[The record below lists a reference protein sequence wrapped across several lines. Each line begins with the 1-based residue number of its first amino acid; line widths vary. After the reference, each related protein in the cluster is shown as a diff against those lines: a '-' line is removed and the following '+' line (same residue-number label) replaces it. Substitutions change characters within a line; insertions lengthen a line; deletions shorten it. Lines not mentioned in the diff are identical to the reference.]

1 MAGKAAT
8 GKLKSQN
15 RQTEALDIAAVRR
28 DFPVLDQTVNGKK
41 LVYLD
46 NAATS
51 QKPKSV
57 IDTLTRY
64 YEEYNSNVHRGI
76 HALSQEATERYE
88 EARGKIASFIGASS
102 EREIVFVKN
111 STEAINL
118 VAYGW
123 ARKYL
128 RPNDEV
134 ITTETE
140 HHSNIVPWQLVAE
153 STGARF
159 RYLPVRD
166 HAAPFDIDGLR
177 SLITSRTKLVAVTH
191 VSNVLGTVTPVADV
205 AEMAHAAGA
214 VLLVDG
220 SQSAP
225 HMPLDVVD
233 LDVDFF
239 AVTGHKMLGPTGI
252 GFLYAREELLDRMDP
267 FLSGGD
273 MIATVTMQGATWNEL
288 PYKFEAG
295 TPNIAD
301 SIGLGAAV
309 DYLSSLGMD
318 RIESHERKISEYAIE
333 RLQEIEGLTL
343 YGPTDA
349 SLKGAVF
356 SFNVDGIHS
365 HDVGQVLDSEGVAVR
380 TGHHCAQPLM
390 AALGIGSAARASAYF
405 YNFEEEIDTLVDAI
419 RKTQKFF
426 S

>member
-1 MAGKAAT
+1 MVGKAAT
-8 GKLKSQN
+8 GKLKTQN
-15 RQTEALDIAAVRR
+15 HQTEALDIAAVRR

-88 EARGKIASFIGASS
+88 EARGKIASFIGAAS
-102 EREIVFVKN
+102 EREIIFVKN

-118 VAYGW
+118 VAHSW

-128 RPNDEV
+128 KPGDEV

-177 SLITSRTKLVAVTH
+177 SLINDRTKLVAVTH

-225 HMPLDVVD
+225 HMPLG
-233 LDVDFF
+233 L
-239 AVTGHKMLGPTGI
+239 MSP
-252 GFLYAREELLDRMDP
+252 LL
-267 FLSGGD
+267 
-273 MIATVTMQGATWNEL
+273 
-288 PYKFEAG
+288 
-295 TPNIAD
+295 
-301 SIGLGAAV
+301 
-309 DYLSSLGMD
+309 
-318 RIESHERKISEYAIE
+318 
-333 RLQEIEGLTL
+333 
-343 YGPTDA
+343 
-349 SLKGAVF
+349 
-356 SFNVDGIHS
+356 
-365 HDVGQVLDSEGVAVR
+365 
-380 TGHHCAQPLM
+380 
-390 AALGIGSAARASAYF
+390 
-405 YNFEEEIDTLVDAI
+405 
-419 RKTQKFF
+419 
-426 S
+426 

>member
-1 MAGKAAT
+1 MASQAAAGKHKT
-8 GKLKSQN
+8 QSQMA
-15 RQTEALDIAAVRR
+15 EPLDEMALRR
-28 DFPVLDQTVNGKK
+28 DFPVLDQTVHGKK

-88 EARGKIASFIGASS
+88 EARGKIASFLGAAS

-118 VAYGW
+118 VAFSW

-128 RPNDEV
+128 KPGDEV
-134 ITTETE
+134 LTTETE
-140 HHSNIVPWQLVAE
+140 HHSNIVPWQLAAL
-153 STGARF
+153 STGATF
-159 RYLPVRD
+159 RYLPLRD
-166 HAAPFDIDGLR
+166 HAAPFDIDELR

-191 VSNVLGTVTPVADV
+191 VSNVLGTITPVEDV
-205 AEMAHAAGA
+205 AEIAHAAGA
-214 VLLVDG
+214 LLLVDG

-225 HMPLDVVD
+225 HMPVDVVD
-233 LDVDFF
+233 LDADFF
-239 AVTGHKMLGPTGI
+239 ALTSHKMLGPTGI
-252 GFLYAREELLDRMDP
+252 GILYAREELFDKMDP

-273 MIATVTMQGATWNEL
+273 MISTVTMQASTWNDL

-301 SIGLGAAV
+301 AIGLGSAI
-309 DYLSSLGMD
+309 DYLSGLGMD
-318 RIESHERKISEYAIE
+318 RVQAHERKISEYAIE
-333 RLQEIEGLTL
+333 RLTAIDGLTL
-343 YGPTDA
+343 YGPTDPP
-349 SLKGAVF
+349 LKGAVF
-356 SFNVDGIHS
+356 SFNVEGIHS
-365 HDVGQVLDSEGVAVR
+365 HDLGQVLDSEGVAIR

-390 AALGIGSAARASAYF
+390 AALGIGSAARASAYI
-405 YNFEEEIDTLVDAI
+405 YNFEEEIDTLVEAI
-419 RKTQKFF
+419 HKAREFF
-426 S
+426 K